1 MLRFNVISVANVLE
15 YVPVRMWKQFGTTKT
30 SPATENITIGA
41 VEGSLKGLDRMHFI
55 EMTSIIDW
63 EIGSWRTG
71 Y

>member
-1 MLRFNVISVANVLE
+1 
-15 YVPVRMWKQFGTTKT
+15 MWKQFGTTKT